1 MVAAAPAKS
10 LPDSN
15 AIADPEKEQIINNV
29 LGVIRSSNPDAS
41 VLLSFGLKNNKIVG
55 RYRAGT
61 QVYEYEV
68 SPDSLTDVPIE
79 EVRGDSYLRGYYS
92 GFNEAI
98 ASRSIHFFR
107 GWLERFDAASST
119 SGVGFGKK
127 PKCTPGKSR
136 LCGGACIPLKGSN
149 GKPKR
154 CRFDPSPEQKQT
166 IVDTI
171 RMLDKRQQERSP
183 APSAKQPEPEQKPAA
198 PDPEPEPKKPA
209 TPEPTK
215 QPEPKKPAHQNFIDT
230 GDRRIPD
237 DVRQKLD
244 ALTTPSPEKAK
255 LRQTLAKIKNG
266 LQSDKIKGEQREKLK
281 EMGRKAL
288 KQHQE
293 LEQQEAKAAEQAMK
307 QVRDRLLQD
316 AAKQYGEQAK
326 AFAKGIEI
334 DDKAAGIRNAN
345 EMRRDAME
353 YYLLTKGKGAG
364 SIKKLT
370 YERDRA
376 SANPE
381 KEVVDVGKS
390 PTKQILFHEMAH
402 HMEYNNPAIAAAA
415 IGWIRSRS
423 SGPPQKLKD
432 ITGNQRY
439 RDSEVA
445 YQDKFL
451 SPYVGKV
458 YPVKGKDGKVTLRPA
473 TEAISMAVERMA
485 TPADMVNFY
494 RQDPE
499 HFKFVLGILAS

>member
-1 MVAAAPAKS
+1 MVAAAPSNAPTKS
-10 LPDSN
+10 G

-41 VLLSFGLKNNKIVG
+41 VLLSFGLKGGKITG

-79 EVRGDSYLRGYYS
+79 EGRGDSYLRGYYS
-92 GFNEAI
+92 GFSEAI

-107 GWLERFDAASST
+107 GWLARFDAASPT
-119 SGVGFGKK
+119 TGVGFGKK
-127 PKCTPGKSR
+127 PQCTPGKSR
-136 LCGGACIPLKGSN
+136 LCGGACIPLKGAN

-154 CRFDPSPEQKQT
+154 CRFDPSPKEKQT
-166 IVDTI
+166 IIDTI

-183 APSAKQPEPEQKPAA
+183 AAPTKQPETEQKPV
-198 PDPEPEPKKPA
+198 EPEKPA
-209 TPEPTK
+209 TPTPTK
-215 QPEPKKPAHQNFIDT
+215 QAEPKQSEPKKPAHQNFIET
-230 GDRRIPD
+230 GDRLIPD

-244 ALTTPSPEKAK
+244 ALTTPSAEKAK
-255 LRQTLAKIKNG
+255 LRQMLAKIKAG

-281 EMGRKAL
+281 EAGRKAL
-288 KQHQE
+288 KRHQE
-293 LEQQEAKAAEQAMK
+293 LEQQEAKVAEQAMK

-316 AAKQYGEQAK
+316 AAKQYGEEAK
-326 AFAKGIEI
+326 AFAKGIDI

-402 HMEYNNPAIAAAA
+402 HMEYNNPAIASAA

-423 SGPPQKLKD
+423 SSPPQKLKD

-439 RDSEVA
+439 RDNEVA